1 MYSKAAAGAALCCVL
16 AACAARPVT
25 SPDAAHAIPPYPA
38 AAGTAESGAPESGAA
53 ARAARLAATA
63 LDMVGTPY
71 RYGGSDPTGFDCS
84 GLVDYAAGSVGL
96 SLPRTA
102 QEQLQVGTSVKR
114 RDLRAGD
121 LVFMHLAAKELHVGI
136 AVDPGRFVHS
146 PSTGGRVRVDSLY
159 ARPYRE
165 GFFAA
170 RRIVP

>member
-1 MYSKAAAGAALCCVL
+1 
-16 AACAARPVT
+16 VT
-25 SPDAAHAIPPYPA
+25 SPGAARAIPPYPA
-38 AAGTAESGAPESGAA
+38 AAGAAESGPPESGAA
-53 ARAARLAATA
+53 ARAARLAAAA

-136 AVDPGRFVHS
+136 AVDAGRFVHA
-146 PSTGGRVRVDSLY
+146 PSTGGRVRVDSLN